1 MPITQSSIASN
12 VISGATGPV
21 GPTGATGI
29 TGATGSAPWITS
41 GSNIYYTTG
50 SVGIGSTSPVSQ
62 LEVKSAAFTDSILT
76 INSTSTNVSQRL
88 NFTANNTI
96 QTQIYDDAAETR
108 LSAVTSKP
116 MTFRTNN
123 TERMRILS
131 NGNVGIGNTS
141 PSHPLDVNGRTR
153 SADFGMTNNTQNY
166 YHFDNFTGNNFMG
179 LPSTS
184 TLGIYVAGSE
194 RMRIT
199 SGGNVGIGTNNPGQT
214 LDVVGTVRGTTGL
227 ISGPYRTVSLN
238 GNFTSGT
245 FYEIANQ
252 ENIPRGTWIV
262 NAYVDTY
269 AAGGG
274 IYFVTYSS
282 VPFFIMDTSSN
293 SSDISV
299 LPTMLGSGH
308 APNGNTGPIL
318 RIRLSPSASSDAGK
332 IFVEMNPNANWTG
345 INGTSG
351 RNVIFYLKRLT
362 E

>member
-29 TGATGSAPWITS
+29 TGATGSAPWVTS

-96 QTQIYDDAAETR
+96 QTQLYDDAAETR

-116 MTFRTNN
+116 MTFRTND
-123 TERMRILS
+123 T
-131 NGNVGIGNTS
+131 
-141 PSHPLDVNGRTR
+141 
-153 SADFGMTNNTQNY
+153 
-166 YHFDNFTGNNFMG
+166 
-179 LPSTS
+179 
-184 TLGIYVAGSE
+184 E

-351 RNVIFYLKRLT
+351 RNVVFYLKRLT